1 MNFDKLTA
9 AVVGIVML
17 AASTGQLPKLIY
29 AVRKAQIQLIQETKA
44 SKWGQ
49 VPLLPESSARIGRGH
64 IK

>member
-1 MNFDKLTA
+1 MYLDRLTT
-9 AVVGIVML
+9 AVVGIVLL
-17 AASTGQLPKLIY
+17 AASAGQLPKLIY

-49 VPLLPESSARIGRGH
+49 VPLLPESSARTGRGL

>member
-1 MNFDKLTA
+1 MYFDKLTT

-49 VPLLPESSARIGRGH
+49 VPLLPESSTRIGRGH